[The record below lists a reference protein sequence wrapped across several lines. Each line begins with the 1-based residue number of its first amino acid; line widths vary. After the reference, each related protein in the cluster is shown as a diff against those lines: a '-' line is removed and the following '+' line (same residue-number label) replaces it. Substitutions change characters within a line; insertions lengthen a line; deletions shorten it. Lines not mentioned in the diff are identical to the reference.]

1 MTRIRYDADLDPSA
15 LDGRTV
21 AVVGYG
27 NQGRAHALN
36 LRDGGLD
43 VRVGARAGGGAER
56 RAREDGFTPT
66 TIPDA
71 VQASDVVALLLPDEV
86 MGEVYS
92 ASVEAHL
99 REGATLS
106 FAHGFALRYGLVSPP
121 ETLDVILVAPV
132 GPGRLLR
139 RAFTEGGGIPVVVAV
154 HRDASGGA
162 KESALAY
169 AARLGGGRAGVFETT
184 VEQEVETDL
193 FGEQAVIVGGVC
205 ALMEAGFDTLV
216 EAGYAP
222 ELAYTECI
230 HQMKLLVDMIHERG
244 MTGMREGIS
253 KTALYGDL
261 TRGRRVVGD
270 ASRAEMKKVLDEIRS
285 GAFAREWLDEV
296 EAGQPKLQSLLEER
310 GRHPSEQVRRRLA
323 GSERE

>member
-15 LDGRTV
+15 LEGRTV
-21 AVVGYG
+21 AIVGYG

-43 VRVGARAGGGAER
+43 VRVGARAGGGAEQR
-56 RAREDGFTPT
+56 SREDGFEPT
-66 TIPDA
+66 AIDEA
-71 VQASDVVALLLPDEV
+71 VSGADVVALLVPDEV
-86 MGEVYS
+86 MGDVYR
-92 ASVEAHL
+92 ASVAPHL
-99 REGATLS
+99 GSTATLS
-106 FAHGFALRYGLVSPP
+106 LAHGFALHYGLITPP
-121 ETLDVILVAPV
+121 DGVDVILVAPV

-139 RAFTEGGGIPVVVAV
+139 RAFAAGGGIPVVVAV
-154 HRDASGGA
+154 HQDPSGGA
-162 KESALAY
+162 EDTALAY

-184 VEQEVETDL
+184 VDQEVETDL

-216 EAGYAP
+216 EGGYAP

-230 HQMKLLVDMIHERG
+230 HQMKLLVDMVHERG

-261 TRGRRVVGD
+261 TRGRRVVGE

-285 GAFAREWLDEV
+285 GTFAREWLDEV
-296 EAGQPKLQSLLEER
+296 KAGQPRLRELLEDR
-310 GRHPSEQVRRRLA
+310 SRHPSEEVRRRL
-323 GSERE
+323 GGPIRE